1 MKILITTD
9 NHIVMNQE
17 LSSAVESEVEGAIER
32 FESHLTR
39 VEVHLSDENDGK
51 GGDREYRC
59 VIQAHIEGT
68 KTVAVT
74 DYAATI
80 DVAITGATDKMKRL
94 LEATFDKV
102 GEKRLREERSGD
114 RLVD

>member
-9 NHIVMNQE
+9 NHIVMNRE
-17 LSSAVESEVEGAIER
+17 LSSAVESEVDGAIER
-32 FESHLTR
+32 FERNLTR
-39 VEVHLSDENDGK
+39 VEVHLSDENADK
-51 GGDREYRC
+51 GGDRENRC
-59 VIQAHIEGT
+59 VIEAHIDGM

-80 DVAITGATDKMKRL
+80 DAAITGATDKMKRL

-102 GEKRLREERSGD
+102 DEKRTREERSAD
-114 RLVD
+114 RPVD